1 MPALEPQTSPPTPS
15 PKPAPGR
22 HSPAAA
28 AAIPDLIQFGAT
40 DESEANYISS
50 APPQHAVSSAAPSK
64 RSTST
69 AGNRPRP
76 VEKYY
81 LLNTPARQVLYK
93 RGEYGQLASFPATT
107 APSTPPANQQHRQP
121 HDQQVPAVSS
131 ELLAAS
137 DMATPPFFR
146 PPAPTSAGLD
156 AMCIPRCSAP
166 FTARIDLGAFEHSLG
181 HAPPAQHAVYYANK
195 ASAPCPEHG
204 YGVHLAAGW
213 EPASHSTPPPR
224 FHAPTAPKPLRTIA
238 PAPSDQ
244 QARAAATH
252 IQHVGQLLLRLRA
265 NFLLPL
271 ERATPIMP
279 DDAELINDINST
291 ALQLNERLLD
301 LSATCSSIAADL
313 LRKSSDRRAVLPD
326 MAGDRGL
333 VACLSSDLTRYATE
347 LMLLYHQTYAV
358 RETLAVAHMLPV
370 AVTVSSRL
378 LHYAS
383 MIRNSITVT
392 HAKPE

>member
-1 MPALEPQTSPPTPS
+1 MPALEKQTIPPTPS

-22 HSPAAA
+22 HFPAAA
-28 AAIPDLIQFGAT
+28 AAMPDLIQFGAT
-40 DESEANYISS
+40 DESEAYYISS
-50 APPQHAVSSAAPSK
+50 APPQHAVSSAAPSEHC
-64 RSTST
+64 TST
-69 AGNRPRP
+69 AGTRPRP
-76 VEKYY
+76 VETSY
-81 LLNTPARQVLYK
+81 LLHQPARHVLYK
-93 RGEYGQLASFPATT
+93 GGEFGQLHSSPATT
-107 APSTPPANQQHRQP
+107 APSTSPAYQQHRQP

-131 ELLAAS
+131 ELPSAS
-137 DMATPPFFR
+137 DMATPPYFR
-146 PPAPTSAGLD
+146 PPAPTMAGLD

-166 FTARIDLGAFEHSLG
+166 FTARIDLGAFEHSL
-181 HAPPAQHAVYYANK
+181 HPAPPAQHAVYHAN
-195 ASAPCPEHG
+195 ASANCPEHG
-204 YGVHLAAGW
+204 YGARLAAGM
-213 EPASHSTPPPR
+213 EPAAYSTLPPR
-224 FHAPTAPKPLRTIA
+224 FYAPTAPKPLRTIA
-238 PAPSDQ
+238 PAPSDL

-271 ERATPIMP
+271 ERAVPIMP

-301 LSATCSSIAADL
+301 LSATCSSIAAAL

-333 VACLSSDLTRYATE
+333 VACLSSDLTRFATE
-347 LMLLYHQTYAV
+347 LMLLYHQTFAV
-358 RETLAVAHMLPV
+358 RETLTAAHVLPV
-370 AVTVSSRL
+370 ALTVSSRL

-383 MIRNSITVT
+383 IIRTSITFT